1 MIRIKKKKLFCCFI
15 DFEKAFDKVWRE
27 GVWYKLL
34 MNKIDGKI
42 YNIIINMYK
51 GIKSRIQFKGEFS
64 EYFLCQNGLRQGEN
78 LSPLLFSLYL
88 NDIEQFFIQNN
99 ITGLECITR
108 ENENNLNIYL
118 KLFILLYADDTV
130 LMADNPEQLQREINI
145 FSDYCKIWKLKVNT
159 EKTKIVIF
167 SKGRLPAYD
176 FKINNEALEVVKEFN
191 YLGVTFSRGGS
202 FLNTIKNNAK
212 KGTKA
217 MYEILR
223 KGRFHNLSIS
233 CQYHLFEKIVTPIL
247 LYGCEIWGSSNTEIL
262 EKVHLKFCKLLL
274 NLKRSTPNYMVYG
287 ELGTYPLST
296 LIKQRIVNFWA
307 KLVNANNSDK
317 ISAILY
323 RFSYQ
328 KFDSGEFRSKW
339 LLNVKDILDKNGLS
353 YLFF

>member
-1 MIRIKKKKLFCCFI
+1 
-15 DFEKAFDKVWRE
+15 
-27 GVWYKLL
+27 
-34 MNKIDGKI
+34 
-42 YNIIINMYK
+42 
-51 GIKSRIQFKGEFS
+51 
-64 EYFLCQNGLRQGEN
+64 
-78 LSPLLFSLYL
+78 
-88 NDIEQFFIQNN
+88 
-99 ITGLECITR
+99 
-108 ENENNLNIYL
+108 
-118 KLFILLYADDTV
+118 
-130 LMADNPEQLQREINI
+130 
-145 FSDYCKIWKLKVNT
+145 
-159 EKTKIVIF
+159 
-167 SKGRLPAYD
+167 
-176 FKINNEALEVVKEFN
+176 
-191 YLGVTFSRGGS
+191 
-202 FLNTIKNNAK
+202 
-212 KGTKA
+212 

-274 NLKRSTPNYMVYG
+274 NLKRSTPNYMIYG

-353 YLFF
+353 YLFFENELPKDWLKETIKTRIKDQFTQLWTSEVFNSPKSITYRVFKEKLEFEEYLDLLDKKERNIICKFRTSNHKLPIETGRWFGIERNMRKCHLCDQNELGDEFHYIFQCPVLRQSRKINLIPEYRNNGNMFKLKNYFNLKTL